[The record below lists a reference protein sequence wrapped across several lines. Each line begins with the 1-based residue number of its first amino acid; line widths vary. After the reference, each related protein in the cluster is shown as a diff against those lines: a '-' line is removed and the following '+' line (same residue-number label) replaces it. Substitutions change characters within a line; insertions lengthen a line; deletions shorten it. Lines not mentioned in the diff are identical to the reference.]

1 MSTPGKPAAFD
12 QSISP
17 YGVRIPFADTL
28 GIRVIEAVKERVIC
42 AIDLKPEFSNS
53 MGKLHGGA
61 LMTGLDVAM
70 SCAVRA
76 HYGSSGGV
84 ITIDMSVNFIR
95 PSTGTITIEA
105 RVLNGGKSMAF
116 CEAEA
121 KDEGGKLLAKSI
133 GTFRL
138 MV

>member
-1 MSTPGKPAAFD
+1 MPTAPAPYD
-12 QSISP
+12 QTVSP
-17 YGVRIPFADTL
+17 FGVKIPFADTL
-28 GIRVIEAVKERVIC
+28 GIRIVEAVKERVIC
-42 AIDLKPEFSNS
+42 AIDLKPEFANS

-61 LMTGLDVAM
+61 MMTGLDVAM

-121 KDEGGKLLAKSI
+121 KDDEGKLLAKSI

-138 MV
+138 MA